1 VIATPILAMHWADWL
16 SLFAHYLYLS
26 VMSVGGALTT
36 APEMHRY
43 LVVQQHWLSDAQ
55 FTSSIAIAQAAPGPN
70 ILFVALLGWNIG
82 LNSGS
87 IAAALFGL
95 CITMTG
101 ILLPSSTMCYLAARW
116 GHRNRDLRAVRAFKQ
131 GMGPIVI
138 SLLGATGWILV
149 SAHSNAAKDWPLWLL
164 TAATALIIWRSK
176 THLLWLLAAGALLG
190 FLGVV

>member
-1 VIATPILAMHWADWL
+1 MHWTDWL
-16 SLFAHYLYLS
+16 GLFMHYLYLS
-26 VMSVGGALTT
+26 MLSVGGAITT

-116 GHRNRDLRAVRAFKQ
+116 GHQNSHLRAVRAFKQ

-149 SAHSNAAKDWPLWLL
+149 SAHNNAARDWPLWLL
-164 TAATALIIWRSK
+164 TAATALIIWRGRV
-176 THLLWLLAAGALLG
+176 HLLWLLAAGAILG
-190 FLGVV
+190 WFGVV